1 MECFWH
7 FVACSERDIKFLDM
21 LTVTMEGRKDRK
33 MKHQEKRQYIFTV
46 LFTLIAL
53 AVMTAY
59 NFFSFYSNAVSNMIT
74 MGESSLAQET
84 EQLNGY
90 IAKGM
95 DVLQVTAI
103 TIEYMMQKG
112 DSPEALE
119 KFLREESERYMED
132 IDPNFTGIYGVFQGN
147 YLDGIGWVPDA
158 DYVPE
163 EREWYIAAK
172 KAGGRPTVVSPYL
185 DAQTNTIMIS
195 VSQLLYDNKSV
206 ISFDIVMDQIQ
217 IITQS
222 INLDGMGYGFVVD
235 KEGLVVA
242 HSDEAEKG
250 KNYQENVRMQ
260 ELLKKVYKDGA
271 GTFDITL
278 NGEECTVFADTV
290 SEDWHVVMI
299 VSNTKLYHDIR
310 NMMFRNIAICIV
322 VFVMVVY
329 FCTRAFRKI
338 GIHMRNAEESRQYVE
353 KLNDTLLRTLARTI
367 DAKDRYTNGHSQRV
381 AKYVAAIAER
391 IGKSRE
397 EQQQFYD
404 AALLHDV
411 GKIHIPDAIIS
422 KPSRL
427 TDEEFEYIKLHPV
440 AGYCILRDI
449 RENALIASAA
459 KWHHERYDGK
469 GYPNGL
475 SGKNIPEIARIVGV
489 ADAYDA
495 MTSNRSYRQIMP
507 QDKVRSEIENGR
519 GKQFDPEIADVM
531 LQMMDEDKE
540 YKLRQITGL
549 TTNILAVDDEPENLD
564 QIEAILKDDPG
575 YVIHRAE
582 SGADAL
588 KMIQETPMD
597 IVLLDIQMPDMD
609 GFEVYARLRETTDI
623 PAVFL
628 TSDKSEDVIEK
639 INALCIEDYL
649 VKPFMPQALLAILH
663 SILQEKEGETL

>member
-1 MECFWH
+1 
-7 FVACSERDIKFLDM
+7 
-21 LTVTMEGRKDRK
+21 

-46 LFTLIAL
+46 FFTLIAL

-59 NFFSFYSNAVSNMIT
+59 NFISFYNNAVSDMIA
-74 MGESSLAQET
+74 MGKSSLAQET

-90 IAKGM
+90 ITKGM

-103 TIEYMMQKG
+103 TVEYMMQNG

-119 KFLREESERYMED
+119 AFLKEESERYMAE
-132 IDPNFTGIYGVFQGN
+132 IDPNFTGIYGLFQGN

-158 DYVPE
+158 DYVPQ
-163 EREWYIAAK
+163 EREWYIAAE

-195 VSQLLYDNKSV
+195 VSQLLYDNESV

-217 IITQS
+217 IITQN
-222 INLDGMGYGFVVD
+222 INLDGMGYGFVID

-242 HSDEAEKG
+242 HSDETEKG
-250 KNYQENVRMQ
+250 KNYQENARM
-260 ELLKKVYKDGA
+260 EALLEKVYQEGA

-278 NGEECTVFADTV
+278 NGEDCTVFADTV
-290 SEDWHVVMI
+290 TDDWHVVMI

-310 NMMFRNIAICIV
+310 NILFRNIAICIV
-322 VFVMVVY
+322 VFVMVVF
-329 FCTRAFRKI
+329 FCTRAFHKI
-338 GIHMRNAEESRQYVE
+338 GIHMRNAEESRKNVE

-391 IGKSRE
+391 MGKSEE
-397 EQQQFYD
+397 EQQRFYD

-411 GKIHIPDAIIS
+411 GKIHIPDAIIN
-422 KPSRL
+422 KPTRL

-449 RENALIASAA
+449 GENALIASAA

-475 SGKNIPEIARIVGV
+475 SGKNIPEVARIVGV

-507 QDKVRSEIENGR
+507 QEQVRSEIVNGR
-519 GKQFDPEIADVM
+519 GGQFDPEIADIM
-531 LQMMDEDKE
+531 LEMIDEDKE
-540 YKLRQITGL
+540 YNLRQITGL
-549 TTNILAVDDEPENLD
+549 VTNILAVDDEPEYLD
-564 QIEAILKDDPG
+564 KIEELLKDEPG
-575 YVIHRAE
+575 YVVYRVA

-588 KMIQETPMD
+588 KMIQKISID

-609 GFEVYARLRETTDI
+609 GFEVYEKLKETTDI

-628 TSDKSEDVIEK
+628 TSDKSVEVIDK

-649 VKPFMPQALLAILH
+649 VKPFMPQALVEILH
-663 SILQEKEGETL
+663 SILQDKEGETL

>member
-1 MECFWH
+1 
-7 FVACSERDIKFLDM
+7 
-21 LTVTMEGRKDRK
+21 
-33 MKHQEKRQYIFTV
+33 MKHRERRQYIFTV
-46 LFTLIAL
+46 FFTLIAL
-53 AVMTAY
+53 VVMTAY
-59 NFFSFYSNAVSNMIT
+59 NFVSFYSNAVSNMIA

-103 TIEYMMQKG
+103 TVEYMMQQG
-112 DSPEALE
+112 ASPEALE
-119 KFLREESERYMED
+119 AFLQEESERYMAE
-132 IDPNFTGIYGVFQGN
+132 IDPNFTGIYGLFQGN

-158 DYVPE
+158 DYVPQ
-163 EREWYIAAK
+163 EREWYIAAQ

-185 DAQTNTIMIS
+185 DAQTHTVMIS
-195 VSQLLYDNKSV
+195 VSQLLYDNESV

-222 INLDGMGYGFVVD
+222 INLDGMGYGFVID

-242 HSDEAEKG
+242 HTDETEKG
-250 KNYQENVRMQ
+250 KNYQTDAQMDD
-260 ELLKKVYKDGA
+260 LLKRVYKEEA
-271 GTFDITL
+271 GTFDVTV
-278 NGEECTVFADTV
+278 NGEDCTVFADTV
-290 SEDWHVVMI
+290 SSDWHVVMI

-310 NMMFRNIAICIV
+310 NILFRNIGLCVI
-322 VFVMVVY
+322 VFVMVVF
-329 FCTRAFRKI
+329 FCTWAFRKI
-338 GIHMRNAEESRQYVE
+338 GIHMRNAEESRKNVQ
-353 KLNDTLLRTLARTI
+353 KLNDTLLRTIARTI

-391 IGKSRE
+391 MGKSSE

-411 GKIHIPDAIIS
+411 GKIHIPDAIIN
-422 KPSRL
+422 KPTRL
-427 TDEEFEYIKLHPV
+427 TEEEFEYIKLHPV

-449 RENALIASAA
+449 RQNALIASAE

-475 SGKNIPEIARIVGV
+475 SGKNIPEVARIVGV

-507 QDKVRSEIENGR
+507 QDQVRSEIENGR
-519 GKQFDPEIADVM
+519 GRQFDPEIADIM
-531 LQMMDEDKE
+531 LEMIDEDKE
-540 YKLRQITGL
+540 YKLRQKTGFV
-549 TTNILAVDDEPENLD
+549 TNILVVDDDLQNLD
-564 QIEAILKDDPG
+564 QIEQLLKDEMG
-575 YVIHRAE
+575 HVIHKAD
-582 SGADAL
+582 SGAAAL
-588 KMIQETPMD
+588 KLIQEIPMD
-597 IVLLDIQMPDMD
+597 IVLMDIQMPDMD
-609 GFEVYARLRETTDI
+609 GFEVYAKIREMAEI
-623 PAVFL
+623 PVVFL
-628 TSDKSEDVIEK
+628 TADKSVEVINK

-649 VKPFMPQALLAILH
+649 VKPFMPQALLEILH

>member
-1 MECFWH
+1 
-7 FVACSERDIKFLDM
+7 
-21 LTVTMEGRKDRK
+21 
-33 MKHQEKRQYIFTV
+33 MKHRERRQYIFTV
-46 LFTLIAL
+46 FFTLIAL
-53 AVMTAY
+53 VVMTAY
-59 NFFSFYSNAVSNMIT
+59 NFVSFYSNAVSNMIA

-103 TIEYMMQKG
+103 TVEYMMQQG
-112 DSPEALE
+112 ASPEALE
-119 KFLREESERYMED
+119 AFLQEESERYMAE
-132 IDPNFTGIYGVFQGN
+132 IDPNFTGIYGLFQGN

-158 DYVPE
+158 DYVPQ
-163 EREWYIAAK
+163 EREWYIAAQ

-185 DAQTNTIMIS
+185 DAQTHTVMIS
-195 VSQLLYDNKSV
+195 VSQLLYDNESV

-222 INLDGMGYGFVVD
+222 INLDGMGYGFVID

-242 HSDEAEKG
+242 HTDETEKG
-250 KNYQENVRMQ
+250 KNYQTDAQMDD
-260 ELLKKVYKDGA
+260 LLKRVYKEEA
-271 GTFDITL
+271 GTFDVTV
-278 NGEECTVFADTV
+278 NGEDCTVFADTV
-290 SEDWHVVMI
+290 SSDWHVVMI

-310 NMMFRNIAICIV
+310 NILFRNIGLCVI
-322 VFVMVVY
+322 VFVMVVF
-329 FCTRAFRKI
+329 FCTWAFRKI
-338 GIHMRNAEESRQYVE
+338 GIHMRNAEESRKNVQ
-353 KLNDTLLRTLARTI
+353 KLNDTLLRTIARTI

-391 IGKSRE
+391 MGKSSE

-411 GKIHIPDAIIS
+411 GKIHIPDAIIN
-422 KPSRL
+422 KPTRL
-427 TDEEFEYIKLHPV
+427 TEEEFEYIKLHPV

-449 RENALIASAA
+449 RQNALIASAA

-475 SGKNIPEIARIVGV
+475 SGKNIPEVARIVGV

-507 QDKVRSEIENGR
+507 QDQVRSEIENGR
-519 GKQFDPEIADVM
+519 GRQFDPEIADIM
-531 LQMMDEDKE
+531 LEMIDEDKE
-540 YKLRQITGL
+540 YKLRQKTGFV
-549 TTNILAVDDEPENLD
+549 TNILVVDDDLQNLD
-564 QIEAILKDDPG
+564 QIEQLLKDEMG
-575 YVIHRAE
+575 HVIHKAD
-582 SGADAL
+582 SGAAAL
-588 KMIQETPMD
+588 KLIQEIPMD
-597 IVLLDIQMPDMD
+597 IVLMDIQMPDMD
-609 GFEVYARLRETTDI
+609 GFEVYAKIREMAEI
-623 PAVFL
+623 PVVFL
-628 TSDKSEDVIEK
+628 TADKSVEVINK

-649 VKPFMPQALLAILH
+649 VKPFMPQALLEILH